1 MQLGERGLELLKVMA
16 DGKLYALN
24 ALATSTRQHHE
35 VAGRLLGWL
44 AELGLVEKLELRRV
58 DWKRGEL
65 GSVKVYRITPEGL
78 KVIGAPQPPAPPS
91 GAAPERPSEEGGAVD
106 RAEGRRRAWD
116 LQLLRI
122 MADGELWGVYAL
134 CFALAC
140 AVGGSATSGGRYRLV
155 KRHLKRLL
163 ERGEV
168 EALELYTAAREGGF
182 ATVPVYRITP
192 QGLAALERGAGAPAL
207 QPEQRSGQRKR
218 PKQRDP
224 AELLK
229 AMADERLWTLN
240 ALAKATGW
248 EKKTVKE
255 HLRRLAEH
263 VEAVEVRKASRKSK
277 TVKTA
282 YVYRLKRAAGPQ
294 ALSGRRV
301 EPQALGRSG
310 TCNNVAVNPSFDI
323 LAAMSDGA
331 LWTVGALAAA
341 TRHKWHTI
349 KPRLKHL
356 AELGLV
362 EVVEVSAARRRGS
375 GFATVPVYRVTG
387 KGLEALERG
396 LPPELEESAPRPA
409 RDPAELLKIM
419 EDGSLWTLNALAKA
433 TGWEKKTVRARLQ
446 QLTGLVE
453 AVEVRKV
460 SRKSGTLV
468 TGRVYRLKREGSTEP
483 VRGGRRVE
491 PQAAGRPDLDILAAL
506 SDGALWTAAALKFAT
521 RRAGAV
527 IGWHL
532 RRLAELGL
540 VEAVEVREARR
551 RGPSLSVA
559 RLYRITEKGLE
570 ALERGLPPLPEVAP
584 PRAEPEPPE
593 GGDPMR
599 LALWVVEWSAYAA
612 RILLHLRRSGEDT
625 YSNVAVAAGGYRSM
639 PSKSDFNA
647 ILFRLRELDL
657 IEWEH
662 RHALGGRPRRI
673 VRLTE
678 KGRQVAEAILKLATL
693 FAEESGTFL

>member
-44 AELGLVEKLELRRV
+44 AELGLVEKLELHRV

-78 KVIGAPQPPAPPS
+78 KAISAPQPPAPPS
-91 GAAPERPSEEGGAVD
+91 GAAPESVRGRGGAVG
-106 RAEGRRRAWD
+106 RAEGRRRAWN

-134 CFALAC
+134 CFALART
-140 AVGGSATSGGRYRLV
+140 VGGSATSGGRYRLV

-168 EALELYTAAREGGF
+168 EALELHTAAREGGF
-182 ATVPVYRITP
+182 ATVPVYRITL
-192 QGLAALERGAGAPAL
+192 QGLAALERGAGVPAP
-207 QPEQRSGQRKR
+207 QPEQRSEQRKR
-218 PKQRDP
+218 PGQRDP

-229 AMADERLWTLN
+229 IMEDDSLWTLN

-248 EKKTVKE
+248 EKKVVKE

-310 TCNNVAVNPSFDI
+310 TCNNVVVNPSF
-323 LAAMSDGA
+323 
-331 LWTVGALAAA
+331 
-341 TRHKWHTI
+341 
-349 KPRLKHL
+349 
-356 AELGLV
+356 
-362 EVVEVSAARRRGS
+362 
-375 GFATVPVYRVTG
+375 
-387 KGLEALERG
+387 
-396 LPPELEESAPRPA
+396 
-409 RDPAELLKIM
+409 
-419 EDGSLWTLNALAKA
+419 
-433 TGWEKKTVRARLQ
+433 
-446 QLTGLVE
+446 
-453 AVEVRKV
+453 
-460 SRKSGTLV
+460 
-468 TGRVYRLKREGSTEP
+468 
-483 VRGGRRVE
+483 
-491 PQAAGRPDLDILAAL
+491 DILAAL

-540 VEAVEVREARR
+540 VETVEVREARR

-593 GGDPMR
+593 GGDPMQ

-612 RILLHLRRSGEDT
+612 RALLHLRSRSGEDT

-647 ILFRLRELDL
+647 ILFRLRELNL

-662 RHALGGRPRRI
+662 RRALGGRPRRI
-673 VRLTE
+673 VKLTD
-678 KGRQVAEAILKLATL
+678 KGQEVASAILKLAALLRETG
-693 FAEESGTFL
+693 AESF